1 MQWYH
6 NELTIDGIQVYVDG
20 YFDNSTIRIVS
31 TYDIETEDEIKY
43 YRLDT
48 FEKPIQMWAYQDV
61 LAEDI
66 LHKYLGKVKKIES
79 KLPQVLRAKRETG
92 LHDDDKSRI

>member
-6 NELTIDGIQVYVDG
+6 NELIIDGIQVDVDG
-20 YFDNSTIRIVS
+20 YFEDSTIRIAS
-31 TYDIETEDEIKY
+31 TYAIETEDEIKY

-48 FEKPIQMWAYQDV
+48 FEKPVHMWAYQDV

-66 LHKYLGKVKKIES
+66 LYKYLGKVKKIES
-79 KLPQVLRAKRETG
+79 KLPHILRAKRETG
-92 LHDDDKSRI
+92 LHDNKRI